1 MKNVG
6 RIQVALLGDEG
17 GGRGDIS
24 DGDDAVCVGGG
35 RGCGGDGQWKHQE
48 RRRVFPL
55 GTAREG
61 GRRERLEAGVVSLG
75 VRDGD

>member
-17 GGRGDIS
+17 GRDDIS

-55 GTAREG
+55 GTARGEG
-61 GRRERLEAGVVSLG
+61 ERAA
-75 VRDGD
+75 